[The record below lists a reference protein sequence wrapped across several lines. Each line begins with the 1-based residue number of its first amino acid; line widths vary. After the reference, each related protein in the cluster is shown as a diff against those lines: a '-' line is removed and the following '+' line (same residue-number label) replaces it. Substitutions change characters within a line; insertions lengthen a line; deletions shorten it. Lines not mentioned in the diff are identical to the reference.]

1 MRCDLG
7 RRTVAVIAANARG
20 ADCIGA
26 SQMLALTQRGEK
38 LRQLSEDCIEIL
50 LDSFE
55 VNP

>member
-20 ADCIGA
+20 ADCIGV

-38 LRQLSEDCIEIL
+38 LRQLSEDCVEIL